1 MVELVETNM
10 SLTYKHLEHTVVF
23 PLKLVN
29 KRNLTIEHQTDIL
42 NKYLYYKDYE
52 YRDKLFK
59 ILKNVHDE
67 ITVSS
72 SSKILENIETIEE
85 LIDFISVEDIKIFL
99 VDVYKM
105 KIPKNIISEF
115 STEMKEDGRWS
126 QEQTF
131 TVEDYKNLTA
141 EAIRLKILLGPL
153 NYYYY
158 VNFNKFKPTSVEF
171 TIVNILLVKIL
182 ENSEAIKKVM
192 AMVGKLITGIDFRP
206 VIIDKGISEDRLD
219 SYVTS
224 IIMLQRIATATI
236 VNDNESKNI
245 ITTIYSYGYN
255 KLTISGDISKII
267 REKIPDTKN
276 DTESSSDIESYKA
289 VTATTPGDITKILWV
304 TKSLESII
312 FNSPTYL
319 QDNVN
324 LQEVKKIQHNIFSVF
339 KDDSISDFTKRITGM
354 IFNKTINPR
363 SLDSLKIE
371 DMSRLMTIGYQ
382 FMIEIGFKDIAEL
395 YISREIKNNEISI
408 SSYKKKDKTI
418 LANLETLYLGK
429 GEEKIDKL
437 NNNLLENNWMNY
449 KGIVKIPE
457 NIINDLMSLYITVQT
472 NYNN

>member
-10 SLTYKHLEHTVVF
+10 SLTYKHNEHSVVF

-29 KRNLTIEHQTDIL
+29 KRNLTVEHQTDIL

-52 YRDKLFK
+52 YREKLFNL
-59 ILKNVHDE
+59 LKNVHDE
-67 ITVSS
+67 ITISS
-72 SSKILENIETIEE
+72 SSKILESIDALEE
-85 LIDFISVEDIKIFL
+85 LISFISVEDIKTYL
-99 VDVYKM
+99 VDIYKI

-115 STEMKEDGRWS
+115 SSEMKADGRWS

-171 TIVNILLVKIL
+171 TIVNILLVSIL

-206 VIIDKGISEDRLD
+206 VIIDKGISEDKLD

-236 VNDNESKNI
+236 VTDNENKNI

-267 REKIPDTKN
+267 REKIPDTKDDN
-276 DTESSSDIESYKA
+276 GTSSDIESYKA
-289 VTATTPGDITKILWV
+289 VTTTTPGDITKILWV
-304 TKSLESII
+304 TSSIESII

-324 LQEVKKIQHNIFSVF
+324 VNEVKKHQHEIFSVF
-339 KDDSISDFTKRITGM
+339 KDDSISEFTKKVTGM

-363 SLDSLKIE
+363 SLDDIKIE
-371 DMSRLMTIGYQ
+371 DMGRLVPIAYQ
-382 FMIEIGFKDIAEL
+382 FMVEIGFKDIAEL
-395 YISREIKNNEISI
+395 YISRQIKNNEISI
-408 SSYKKKDKTI
+408 NSYKKKDKV
-418 LANLETLYLGK
+418 LLSSLETLYLGK
-429 GEEKIDKL
+429 GEEKLDKL
-437 NNNLLENNWMNY
+437 NNILLENNWMNY
-449 KGIVKIPE
+449 KGIVRIPE